1 MRPAFRFGSALRL
14 FSTSKCVLTV
24 PHKPLDAAQVVLSR
38 SLIAVHGSDS
48 SKFLN
53 GLITTKPPNYTGTEP
68 ASESYGGANSNGIA
82 QYCGMLNAKG
92 RVLADLFVYAAH
104 ENDKI
109 KQELDIGE
117 SAKPSEIY
125 VLDVDSA
132 VEDKV
137 LTSLDFHVLMSD
149 VQITE
154 LKNYQVNHVWNDLEE
169 LNEAEISAQSTLY
182 TSDKRAEGL
191 GFRCVVPAGHDLELT
206 TEVPIEKADVEQFK
220 LRRYLFGVPEGSEEF
235 VPNKALPLDY
245 CMDYMGG
252 VDFYKGCYLGQELTI
267 RTHHHGNVRKRVM
280 PFVTLGP
287 KDGEIS
293 EELYEPKEF
302 SEVVSGA
309 NIKDDSP
316 VPNSNQLNAVF
327 GSSPFGS
334 SGTASQR
341 PSGQVVGSI
350 GNVGLAKVRVDI
362 AGHEFKVGETYI
374 KPLTPFWW
382 PEPEEIPEETA
393 EQTRE

>member
-1 MRPAFRFGSALRL
+1 MRPAFRFGAAFRL
-14 FSTSKCVLTV
+14 FSTSRRLLSV
-24 PHKPLDAAQVVLSR
+24 PLKPQDAAQVVLPR

-53 GLITTKPPNYTGTEP
+53 GLITTKPPNFTGTDP
-68 ASESYGGANSNGIA
+68 AGEGFGDANSNGIA

-104 ENDKI
+104 ENKTI

-117 SAKPSEIY
+117 STKPNEVY

-132 VEDKV
+132 IEEKV

-149 VQITE
+149 VHITE

-182 TSDKRAEGL
+182 TIDKRAEGL
-191 GFRCVVPAGHDLELT
+191 GFRCVVPKGRDLELN
-206 TEVPIEKADVEQFK
+206 TEAPIEKADLEQFK
-220 LRRYLFGVPEGSEEF
+220 LRRYLFGVPEGSKEF
-235 VPNKALPLDY
+235 IPNKALPLDY

-280 PFVTLGP
+280 PFVVLGP

-334 SGTASQR
+334 SSSGTSQR
-341 PSGQVVGSI
+341 PSGQVVASI
-350 GNVGLAKVRVDI
+350 GNVGLAKLRVDI

-382 PEPEEIPEETA
+382 PEPEEVPEETT
-393 EQTRE
+393 E